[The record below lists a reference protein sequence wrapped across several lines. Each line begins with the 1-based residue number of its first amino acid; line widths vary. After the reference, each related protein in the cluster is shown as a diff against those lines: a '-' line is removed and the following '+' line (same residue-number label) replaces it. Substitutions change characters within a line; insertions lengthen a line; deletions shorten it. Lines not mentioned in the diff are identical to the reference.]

1 MTKPVS
7 ALLLGLALG
16 VAPAAAQEAG
26 RFKVVPSFGIM
37 RFDRTSALS
46 SIETGLSTQLWP
58 TAGLQALYGVRS
70 GVRAGLYL
78 DVTRPETSSD
88 YYAYALLKTG
98 NNYQLFG
105 VSQRVVVLS
114 YGVTAT
120 VDVPFAR
127 KIGPY
132 LRGGIGRHS
141 VFADVQ
147 RTNSTESI
155 TGTEFSLGGGLSYAV
170 SEAIGL
176 RLELSDFMWSNWDRE
191 DLDPVAPAVR
201 NTTFPEDNPVGLLWG
216 SRSLI
221 HNLRLTLGF
230 SFTPSG
236 GSTR

>member
-26 RFKVVPSFGIM
+26 RFKVIPSFGIM

-78 DVTRPETSSD
+78 DVTRPETSSA

-98 NNYQLFG
+98 SNFKLYG

-127 KIGPY
+127 KIGVDP
-132 LRGGIGRHS
+132 
-141 VFADVQ
+141 
-147 RTNSTESI
+147 RT
-155 TGTEFSLGGGLSYAV
+155 V
-170 SEAIGL
+170 PRK
-176 RLELSDFMWSNWDRE
+176 RLDSS
-191 DLDPVAPAVR
+191 
-201 NTTFPEDNPVGLLWG
+201 
-216 SRSLI
+216 SKS
-221 HNLRLTLGF
+221 
-230 SFTPSG
+230 
-236 GSTR
+236 